1 MPRGARVRA
10 LATVLLASGLV
21 LAGCSGEDEGGA
33 VATTGAGTDSQAPS
47 GGDAGEQT
55 GAAAYTGPPTE
66 PGDIRPKPGDR
77 SATGGTSV
85 VVTGDRATFILPSGS
100 TACTVSTTTAV
111 CQLDAEAQGFAVQG
125 GHLVDDTLGD
135 CTVGNANAIMIN
147 DGQGAWTCVEDPI
160 KPQAWVST
168 GGWWAKA
175 NDSETTKV
183 GNRTMAVL
191 AYGSTLTV
199 GDVTCSSAEDGVR
212 CSNASTGRS
221 FFLSRGGYNYG

>member
-1 MPRGARVRA
+1 MSRGARVRP
-10 LATVLLASGLV
+10 LVTVLLASALA

-33 VATTGAGTDSQAPS
+33 TSTTGAGTDSQAPS
-47 GGDAGEQT
+47 GGDAGEET

-66 PGDIRPKPGDR
+66 PGDIRPAPGER
-77 SATGGTSV
+77 SAAGGTSV
-85 VVTGDRATFILPSGS
+85 VVTGDRAAFVLPSANA
-100 TACTVSTTTAV
+100 ACTVSAATAV
-111 CQLDAEAQGFAVQG
+111 CQLDADAQGFSVQG
-125 GHLVDDTLGD
+125 GHLVDDALGD
-135 CTVGNANAIMIN
+135 CSAGNANAIMIN

-160 KPQAWVST
+160 KPQAWVAQ

-175 NDSETTKV
+175 NGSATTKV

-191 AYGSTLTV
+191 DYGSTLTV

-221 FFLSRGGYNYG
+221 FFLSRGGYTYG